1 RSRFCPR
8 LSAIPSPGQ
17 RRSAPRYR
25 TSPSRC
31 VRTTWSACA
40 RKWSRSPAAAC
51 SRVSRAAGSVCAACP
66 TCCTR
71 TGWKGSRRAPAWW
84 CGAPANGGF
93 RPNPAL
99 GGPGVD
105 LVQLGLE
112 RRSEGFAVR
121 RDLHLET
128 MLEGGRQDGGATYLR
143 LSGAGHVLFPV
154 GATRM
159 LVRAQ
164 GGVASA
170 DLPAHRAFVLGGR
183 GTLLGG
189 EFRRR
194 GRRWR
199 A

>member
-1 RSRFCPR
+1 ITYRHGIGGRSE
-8 LSAIPSPGQ
+8 
-17 RRSAPRYR
+17 
-25 TSPSRC
+25 
-31 VRTTWSACA
+31 W
-40 RKWSRSPAAAC
+40 
-51 SRVSRAAGSVCAACP
+51 RVTAGRESI
-66 TCCTR
+66 
-71 TGWKGSRRAPAWW
+71 GSLAVVA
-84 CGAPANGGF
+84 APANGGF

-164 GGVASA
+164 GGVA
-170 DLPAHRAFVLGGR
+170 FEGR
-183 GTLLGG
+183 GVVRWGVGVGGGMERGGVGFGGAGGLWGVLWRRLVEVVEDGGGWGRLG
-189 EFRRR
+189 R
-194 GRRWR
+194 GRFGRL
-199 A
+199 AEVGGG